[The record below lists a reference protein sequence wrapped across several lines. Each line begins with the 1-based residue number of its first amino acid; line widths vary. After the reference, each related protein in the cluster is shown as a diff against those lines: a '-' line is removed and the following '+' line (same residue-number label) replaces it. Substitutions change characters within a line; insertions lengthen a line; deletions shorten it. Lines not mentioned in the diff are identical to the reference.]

1 MLKNRN
7 EVLGHGLGLVT
18 LYLSTTLT
26 LDCVSDVG
34 SGTGTN
40 LKVGEGTGPER
51 KWGAPIR
58 RKAPEKKLFLGRVPP
73 LFGSK
78 STNYSLWYTLVAACY
93 EITSVLFF
101 LFDTL

>member
-58 RKAPEKKLFLGRVPP
+58 RKAPEKNCFWVVFLHFLALKAPITR
-73 LFGSK
+73 FG
-78 STNYSLWYTLVAACY
+78 TLWWQPATR
-93 EITSVLFF
+93 
-101 LFDTL
+101 